1 MPTAG
6 KFTLSPRVLTEPF
19 WDVMLSPGEERVTE
33 RALLLD
39 RLNGL
44 EALRAQAAYNTGS
57 IAFAAGWCLY
67 SLVRHFRLTRA
78 LEVGT
83 FIGKSTVS
91 MASAM
96 DDGGSPGEIFT
107 CDASNRLDLPW
118 TGQTTIRQF
127 PAASSTQMLEQL
139 EGSFDL
145 AFLDG
150 RLQADDLPHMERLLA
165 PEAIIALDDFEG
177 MEKGVANLSRLRSR
191 AMFKTHVLVY
201 PPSRELL
208 RRFGFASYAT
218 TAVLIP
224 ASRIEI
230 AAQG

>member
-1 MPTAG
+1 MPTPG

-19 WDVMLSPGEERVTE
+19 WDVLLSPGEERVAE
-33 RALLLD
+33 RAQLLD

-44 EALRAQAAYNTGS
+44 EALRSQAAYNTGS

-96 DDGGSPGEIFT
+96 DDGGCPGEIFT
-107 CDASNRLDLPW
+107 CDMSNALDLPW
-118 TGQTTIRQF
+118 AGQTTIRQF
-127 PAASSTQMLEQL
+127 PSASSTQMLAQL

-150 RLQADDLPHMERLLA
+150 RLQADDLPHMERLMA
-165 PEAIIALDDFEG
+165 PDAIIALDDFEG
-177 MEKGVANLSRLRSR
+177 IEKGVANLSRLRGL
-191 AMFKTHVLVY
+191 AKFKGHALVY
-201 PPSRELL
+201 PPPTAMLK
-208 RRFGFASYAT
+208 RFGLTSYSL
-218 TAVLIP
+218 TAVLLP
-224 ASRIEI
+224 ASRFEI